1 MALAVV
7 ALIGS
12 PNVGKSTI
20 FNRIIGRKRS
30 IVDDQAGITRDR
42 LYETT
47 SWLGKSFRLIDTGGI
62 EVKNRPFQE
71 QIRMQA
77 EIAIEEADIIVF
89 IGDGKRGLTSD
100 DRLIANMLHKAK
112 KKTIL
117 AVNKV
122 DNFDMSL
129 SISEFYALGL
139 GEPIPTS
146 GEHGIGIGDILDKIV
161 SYIPD
166 EVEQEYKN
174 QITFSLIGRPNVGK
188 SSFINALYNQ
198 KIAYVGKTAGKTRM
212 LNFFDV
218 DGKYTMVDVP
228 GYGYANRSNAELIAF
243 GEMMDNY
250 FSTRDA
256 LKLVV
261 MIVDIRHKP
270 TKDDIEMMEFLRHHH
285 MNVMVVA
292 NKSDKLSYSKSLESK
307 KLIAATLGIDAN
319 YIYPVSSL
327 KKDKIDIVRNIIED
341 KMSI

>member
-1 MALAVV
+1 MVTFIKGVRTGKDYPESTNEVV
-7 ALIGS
+7 IVGKS
-12 PNVGKSTI
+12 NVGKST
-20 FNRIIGRKRS
+20 
-30 IVDDQAGITRDR
+30 
-42 LYETT
+42 
-47 SWLGKSFRLIDTGGI
+47 
-62 EVKNRPFQE
+62 
-71 QIRMQA
+71 
-77 EIAIEEADIIVF
+77 
-89 IGDGKRGLTSD
+89 
-100 DRLIANMLHKAK
+100 
-112 KKTIL
+112 
-117 AVNKV
+117 
-122 DNFDMSL
+122 
-129 SISEFYALGL
+129 
-139 GEPIPTS
+139 
-146 GEHGIGIGDILDKIV
+146 
-161 SYIPD
+161 
-166 EVEQEYKN
+166 
-174 QITFSLIGRPNVGK
+174 
-188 SSFINALYNQ
+188 FINALYNQ

-250 FSTRDA
+250 FGTRDA

-327 KKDKIDIVRNIIED
+327 KKDKIDIVRNVIED

>member
-117 AVNKV
+117 AVNKI

-166 EVEQEYKN
+166 EVEQEYED

-188 SSFINALYNQ
+188 SSLVNALLNQ
-198 KIAYVGKTAGKTRM
+198 ERVIVSNIEGTTRDSVDTPFSRDGNNYVVKVM
-212 LNFFDV
+212 L
-218 DGKYTMVDVP
+218 
-228 GYGYANRSNAELIAF
+228 
-243 GEMMDNY
+243 Y
-250 FSTRDA
+250 FSELSHYTFSLLFLPRIPVGRTRSTT
-256 LKLVV
+256 
-261 MIVDIRHKP
+261 MS
-270 TKDDIEMMEFLRHHH
+270 TK
-285 MNVMVVA
+285 N
-292 NKSDKLSYSKSLESK
+292 S
-307 KLIAATLGIDAN
+307 IATVYGAI
-319 YIYPVSSL
+319 P
-327 KKDKIDIVRNIIED
+327 
-341 KMSI
+341 